1 MPKTSIY
8 LMEKEILSQ
17 KETDSLCATVARLPM
32 DHFAMD
38 RTTPNQQQGLSY
50 IFKIDSIQLA
60 LVGHGFAFIF
70 F

>member
-17 KETDSLCATVARLPM
+17 KETDSLCATVARPPM
-32 DHFAMD
+32 GHFAMD
-38 RTTPNQQQGLSY
+38 RTTPNQQKGLSY